1 MQLEGLGMY
10 IDNKRSHKDKI
21 NNVYMRDEFLCVKL
35 NQHFNCLHGRIPISF
50 PI

>member
-1 MQLEGLGMY
+1 MRLEVLGMY
-10 IDNKRSHKDKI
+10 SVNKHSHKDKI
-21 NNVYMRDEFLCVKL
+21 NNVYMCDEVLCVKL